1 MRYHRAGRAD
11 PVILS
16 TATAEDG
23 GMAEIDG
30 ATLIAR
36 SLKEQGVEQVYGII
50 GIPVVP
56 IASACQ
62 REGIKF
68 FGMRNE
74 QAASY
79 AAQAASY
86 LLGRPQVC
94 LVVSG
99 PGLVHAL
106 AGISNAWSNCWPMLV
121 LGGASDIAQNGMGA
135 FQEAPQVEAA
145 RPFTKYAHQV
155 DRVDRI
161 PYYIEQAVRISM
173 YGRPGPAYLDLPCDI
188 ITGKAEEDE
197 VTWKPRVP
205 PAPRT
210 QADPLAVRTA
220 IDTLKAAERP
230 LVIVGKGM
238 AWARAEDE
246 VRAFVDKTGLPWL
259 ASPMGK
265 GVVPDDHANSVAA
278 ARSHALQNA
287 DTVLLMGA
295 RLNWIMHFGLPPR
308 WNPNVKVIQMDISPE
323 EIGTNVPAAVGLV
336 GDGKAITAQLNAALD
351 ENPWQY
357 PAETLWWSALR
368 NKIAASKAT
377 SEEMLNSDAMP
388 LGYYRVLREIR
399 DAIPRDAIIASE
411 GANTMD
417 IGRQVLPNFF
427 PRTRLDAGSF
437 GTMGVGLGFAI
448 AAAATYPDR
457 RVVCVEGDS
466 AFGFSGMEVETA
478 CRYGLPITF
487 VIINNNGVGGGPN
500 EHSSDP
506 LSARPGA
513 YTGRAHYEKVIEAFG
528 GNGYFVERPEEI
540 RPALDAAAKSNM
552 PSVINVMI
560 DIQSTRKKQEF
571 GWLTH

>member
-1 MRYHRAGRAD
+1 
-11 PVILS
+11 
-16 TATAEDG
+16 
-23 GMAEIDG
+23 MAEIDG
-30 ATLIAR
+30 ARLIAR
-36 SLKEQGVEQVYGII
+36 SLKDQGVEQMYGII

-56 IASACQ
+56 IAMAAQ

-68 FGMRNE
+68 YGMRNE

-86 LLGRPQVC
+86 LTGRPQVC
-94 LVVSG
+94 LTVSG
-99 PGLVHAL
+99 PGMIHAL
-106 AGISNAWSNCWPMLV
+106 AGFSNAWSNCWPMLL

-145 RPFTKYAHQV
+145 RPFAKYAHQV

-161 PYYIEQAVRISM
+161 PYYIEQAVRMSL
-173 YGRPGPAYLDLPCDI
+173 YGRPGPAYLDLPGDI

-197 VTWKPRVP
+197 VVWRPQVP
-205 PAPRT
+205 PALRS
-210 QADPLAVRTA
+210 QADPLAIRTA
-220 IDTLKAAERP
+220 LDTLKAAERP
-230 LVIVGKGM
+230 LVVVGKGM
-238 AWARAEDE
+238 AWSRAEDE
-246 VRAFVDKTGLPWL
+246 VRNFIDKTGLPWL

-265 GVVPDDHANSVAA
+265 GVVPDDHPNSVAA
-278 ARSHALQNA
+278 ARSHALQNT

-336 GDGKAITAQLNAALD
+336 GDGRAVTAQLNAALD

-357 PAETLWWSALR
+357 PGETLWWSGLR
-368 NKIAASKAT
+368 NKISASKAT
-377 SEEMLNSDAMP
+377 SEEMLNSDAVPM
-388 LGYYRVLREIR
+388 GYYRVLREVR

-448 AAAATYPDR
+448 AAQATFPDR

-478 CRYGLPITF
+478 CRYELPITF

-500 EHSSDP
+500 EHDSNP
-506 LSARPGA
+506 VTARPGA
-513 YTGRAHYEKVIEAFG
+513 YTGRARYDKVIEAFG
-528 GNGYFVERPEEI
+528 GKGYFVERPEEI
-540 RPALDAAAKSNM
+540 RPALDAAAQSKM

-560 DIQSTRKKQEF
+560 DIQSNRKKQEF